1 MDKENELNHFRIGE
15 KAPME
20 SFFYCQSYGCATKC
34 GRKSTQKIHDFAVDL
49 SSICKDYTKTSSDM
63 EKSSNN

>member
-1 MDKENELNHFRIGE
+1 MNEENQFDHFQIGE
-15 KAPME
+15 QAPMG
-20 SFFYCQSYGCATKC
+20 SFFYCESCDCATKC

-49 SSICKDYTKTSSDM
+49 SCICEDYTKTSSDM